1 MNKNGTSMGQGQMG
15 QHDDSR
21 IDAIKEKARGLVDRG
36 EQKVDQIRSRVVD
49 VKDQAMSRGNDIVAK
64 TSQFITSNPLKSVG
78 LAFAVGFF
86 GLRLFRR

>member
-1 MNKNGTSMGQGQMG
+1 MNKNGTSMGQGQS
-15 QHDDSR
+15 HDDSR

-49 VKDQAMSRGNDIVAK
+49 VKDQAMNRGNDIVAK